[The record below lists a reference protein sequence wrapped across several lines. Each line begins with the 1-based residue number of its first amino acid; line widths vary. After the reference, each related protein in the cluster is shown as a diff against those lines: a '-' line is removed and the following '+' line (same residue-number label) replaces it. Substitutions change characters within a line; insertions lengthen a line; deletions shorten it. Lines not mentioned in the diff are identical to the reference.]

1 MGVNSF
7 LGELTEGR
15 LKFWTGVN
23 WGVCRRT
30 GDGAGVVLLEESDPG
45 GKCSTSKV
53 SELLDS
59 FLRCALIKDLIYSSG
74 RVS

>member
-1 MGVNSF
+1 M
-7 LGELTEGR
+7 
-15 LKFWTGVN
+15 N
-23 WGVCRRT
+23 WGVCWRT
-30 GDGAGVVLLEESDPG
+30 GDGAGVVLVEESDPG